1 MTREDEF
8 KCIKLKLIIKKMKK
22 IILLALTALMM
33 AGCDTRTEEQRYN
46 DYLQE
51 QNKVKR
57 QIEYQNR
64 WKGYSV
70 IIVDNC
76 EYIVKKIDVSKGLS
90 GYLAHKGN
98 CRFCAERRKQ
108 ELKELVEQLKEK

>member
-1 MTREDEF
+1 
-8 KCIKLKLIIKKMKK
+8 MKK

-33 AGCDTRTEEQRYN
+33 VGCDTRTEEQRYN

-51 QNKVKR
+51 QKEIKR
-57 QIEYQNR
+57 RIEHQNR

-70 IIVDNC
+70 VVVDNC
-76 EYIVKKIDVSKGLS
+76 EYIVKTIDIAKGFREATQS

-98 CRFCAERRKQ
+98 CRFCKERRQK